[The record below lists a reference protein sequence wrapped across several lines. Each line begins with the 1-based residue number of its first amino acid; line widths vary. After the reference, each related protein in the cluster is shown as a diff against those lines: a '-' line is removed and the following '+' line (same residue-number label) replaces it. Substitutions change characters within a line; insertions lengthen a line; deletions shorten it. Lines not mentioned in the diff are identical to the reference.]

1 MHIQIDINIMHMMAI
16 YYYIIIVPRLTGG
29 HSGAAVIGRAIGRI
43 VLIAILIVIISNKQM
58 KR

>member
-1 MHIQIDINIMHMMAI
+1 MHIQIDINTVHMMAI
-16 YYYIIIVPRLTGG
+16 YYYIIIVPRLTED
-29 HSGAAVIGRAIGRI
+29 HNGAAVIGRAIGKI